1 MCVVCESRMLDFGSG
16 TLLGP
21 EVKLRGGV
29 LGDICVGLEL
39 AKIKTKNN
47 ATKYR
52 LSYYGCAEATGKTES
67 QDILINYCPFCG
79 RELK

>member
-1 MCVVCESRMLDFGSG
+1 MCVVCESRMFDFGSG

-29 LGDICVGLEL
+29 FGDICVGLEL
-39 AKIKTKNN
+39 AKSKND

-67 QDILINYCPFCG
+67 QDIAIKFCPFCG
-79 RELK
+79 RKLK